1 MTAAPLD
8 RTAAPVAS
16 PPCGSVLGI
25 RRGPSEVFKGIRYAT
40 ADRHAAPRP
49 IAARDGVLDVTVY
62 GAQCHQIP
70 GLLERA
76 LGASSL
82 PMAEECLTLN
92 VVTPGCDD
100 GGRPVLVWIHGGAFV
115 TGTGSMP
122 WYEGSSLSTR
132 GDVVVVTIN
141 YRLGAFGFTGTG
153 NHGIR
158 DQLAALD
165 WVQRNIASFGGDPGN
180 VTVFGESAGGASVVA
195 LLASPAASVTF
206 HRAWAM
212 SPSITQ
218 LRDARRADEA
228 TETLLRAANVDDT
241 AGLAHLSVER
251 LLVAQR
257 DVLRD
262 PIGAM
267 TAFSPTGGGDVL
279 TGPITDAAANAT
291 VPLVIGS
298 TRDEMQLFNAFD
310 RTLAGLTDDGLHAR
324 FDRHFGPRTPAAIA
338 AYRRRRPNASP
349 AQLVSAVQ
357 TDEMFRVPARRL
369 AEARVHR
376 GTPTWMY
383 WFTWASPVYG
393 GALGSCHGL
402 DIPFAFH
409 NLGRPGVAAFTGD
422 QPERTIVAD
431 VFADALIT
439 FARRGDPGWSAYDTT
454 RRSTLQ
460 VDAESGEV
468 DDPERDLRELWD
480 VPL

>member
-8 RTAAPVAS
+8 QTDAPVAT
-16 PPCGSVLGI
+16 PPCGSVRGI
-25 RRGPSEVFKGIRYAT
+25 GRGTSEVFKGIRYAT
-40 ADRHAAPRP
+40 ADRHAPPRP
-49 IAARDGVLDVTVY
+49 VSEWDGVLDATVY

-92 VVTPGCDD
+92 VVNPGCDD

-122 WYEGSSLSTR
+122 WFEGCSLSTR

-153 NHGIR
+153 NHGLR

-165 WVQRNIASFGGDPGN
+165 WVQRNIASFGGDAGN

-195 LLASPAASVTF
+195 LLASPAAGVTF

-218 LRDARRADEA
+218 LRSTRRAEEA
-228 TETLLRAANVDDT
+228 TETLLRAANVDDI

-257 DVLRD
+257 DMLRD

-267 TAFSPTGGGDVL
+267 TAFALTADGDVL
-279 TGPITDAAANAT
+279 TGPITDAAAHAT

-310 RTLAGLTDDGLHAR
+310 RTLAGLTDEGLRAR
-324 FDRHFGPRTPAAIA
+324 FDRHFGPRTDAAIA
-338 AYRRRRPNASP
+338 AYRRRRPGASP
-349 AQLVSAVQ
+349 AQLVSAAQ
-357 TDEMFRVPARRL
+357 TDETFRVPARRL
-369 AEARVHR
+369 AEARINR

-422 QPERTIVAD
+422 QPERTGVAD
-431 VFADALIT
+431 VFADALIA
-439 FARRGDPGWSAYDTT
+439 FARGGDPGWSAYDTT

-460 VDAESGEV
+460 IDAESLQV
-468 DDPERDLRELWD
+468 DDPEQDLRELWD
-480 VPL
+480 GTG